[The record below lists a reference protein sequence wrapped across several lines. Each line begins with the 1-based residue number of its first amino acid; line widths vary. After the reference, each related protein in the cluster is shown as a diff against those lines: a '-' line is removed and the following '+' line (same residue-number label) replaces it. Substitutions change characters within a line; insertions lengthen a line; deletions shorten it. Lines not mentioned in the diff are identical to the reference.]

1 MIPPHVG
8 SGFAAKVGS
17 RWKQLEVLELTAE
30 SIAAICVTK
39 SNGMEKWFPKNWVS
53 IERVPGG
60 RLLVKYPEW
69 MD

>member
-1 MIPPHVG
+1 MILPHVG

-17 RWKQLEVLELTAE
+17 RWKQMVVLDLVAE
-30 SIAAICVTK
+30 SIAAVCVTK
-39 SNGMEKWFPKNWVS
+39 PNGVETWFPKNWVS
-53 IERVPGG
+53 IEPLPGG